1 MQLQVVRT
9 AEGPRL
15 AGTAPEDEQVVNGFL
30 THLAARAFSPA
41 MVRAYAFD
49 LLNFL
54 RFCANRDLTLARVVA
69 GDLFAYLDWQARP
82 VRSPDP

>member
-1 MQLQVVRT
+1 
-9 AEGPRL
+9 
-15 AGTAPEDEQVVNGFL
+15 
-30 THLAARAFSPA
+30 